1 MVDQM
6 VEDCNTEIYFYWTY
20 KYCTQWDEAKT
31 DIHEKLILFN
41 LFDIHL
47 CNIGKV
53 FFFFYVCGTCKFKT
67 VPKKKKKNVATT
79 LPIFP

>member
-31 DIHEKLILFN
+31 DIYEKLN
-41 LFDIHL
+41 LFIKI
-47 CNIGKV
+47 N
-53 FFFFYVCGTCKFKT
+53 
-67 VPKKKKKNVATT
+67 
-79 LPIFP
+79 